1 VPDVSVTASFVE
13 VVRYYYRNHFL
24 IRTNVMASLAAA
36 NHSTVLRDA
45 DANHHVTAFQAMV
58 QRERG
63 VIAENEAALKEVNA
77 LIAAT
82 SADILKIDV
91 DSPAQRL
98 AALRAE
104 LAKLEATIATKKAH
118 SECLKTT
125 ITKLHEPR
133 AVLIDE
139 TNKCHAACDAAAL
152 QALKD
157 AVAVTLPTVLR
168 CLDEQAPGKLAQEL
182 EEKKAALKAV
192 NMRVADKAE
201 RLAKL
206 KMEIAALTP
215 TASRRAA
222 DHHDSSHP
230 TPRHRREADSAAF
243 VGGQQR
249 EGGDDDDDANAVAAV
264 LPAAPTS
271 RLATLQA
278 ELEEKELQLK
288 RAVEGRCA
296 ARAAAKGAIDD
307 AVRRR
312 DDARLRIRDLLP
324 KLDDAERCF
333 RDAQTTHDGLVDQC
347 ALRSCRKCGRP
358 LHSGDSQPTTG
369 AAPAVGTAASGDVVP
384 DAFVA

>member
-1 VPDVSVTASFVE
+1 
-13 VVRYYYRNHFL
+13 
-24 IRTNVMASLAAA
+24 MASLAAA

-91 DSPAQRL
+91 DGPAQRL

-133 AVLIDE
+133 AALIDE

-168 CLDEQAPGKLAQEL
+168 CLDEQAPNKLAQEL

-192 NMRVADKAE
+192 NVRVADKAE

-215 TASRRAA
+215 TANRGAA
-222 DHHDSSHP
+222 DHHGSGHP

-243 VGGQQR
+243 VGGHPH
-249 EGGDDDDDANAVAAV
+249 EGDDDDVNTVAAV
-264 LPAAPTS
+264 LPAAPTT
-271 RLATLQA
+271 RLAALQA

-333 RDAQTTHDGLVDQC
+333 RDAQATHDGLVDQC
-347 ALRSCRKCGRP
+347 ALRSCRKCSRP
-358 LHSGDSQPTTG
+358 LHSGDSQST
-369 AAPAVGTAASGDVVP
+369 ASAPAVGSAASGDVVP